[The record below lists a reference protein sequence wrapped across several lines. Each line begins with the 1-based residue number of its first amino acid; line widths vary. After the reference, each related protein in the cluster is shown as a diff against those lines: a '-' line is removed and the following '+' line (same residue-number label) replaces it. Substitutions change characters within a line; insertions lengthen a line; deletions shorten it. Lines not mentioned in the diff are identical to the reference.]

1 LSKRRDLLELARLFS
16 HTTLRSLSLVI

>member
-16 HTTLRSLSLVI
+16 HTTIRSLSLVI